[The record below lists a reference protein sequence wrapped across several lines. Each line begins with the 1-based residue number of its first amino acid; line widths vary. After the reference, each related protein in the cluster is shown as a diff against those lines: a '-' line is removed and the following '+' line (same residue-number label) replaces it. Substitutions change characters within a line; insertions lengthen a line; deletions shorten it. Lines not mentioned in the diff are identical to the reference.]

1 MNRIFSFLLVLFI
14 VISCQEK
21 ETSVDKVLITPTP
34 NSAEIVDLFKIKEVI
49 QLSGKEI
56 PLGVYRALVFRS
68 DYIFL
73 DQNKEIVWKSNKKG
87 SVRKLIHSVGGGPGE
102 YQEIWDLSV
111 NPKNGEL
118 IILDRKSSK
127 LLFFLE
133 SGLFKKELPIK
144 KEYVNSISSFF
155 PLSEDEILFFTQGT
169 SGYKFIHLKVSSGVF
184 EFKVPIEKELQG
196 LDFGNDKSMS
206 VFNDR
211 VTIIYPVSHKL
222 ERFNFS
228 LDKID
233 DVFLD
238 FDQFSILAFEV
249 QALQNDQNQLF
260 EMIQNDEEKKA
271 HSFSV
276 VEIEDYYFLD
286 YYLGSFRQGD
296 FMKTLI
302 NKSTGVN
309 LSWKSLTIDGVEAN
323 LNLLGTNEKNDFVF
337 LFNPEELEK
346 FTSMQVEL
354 LSKVLGVSIDQN
366 HPLILIMSPK

>member
-1 MNRIFSFLLVLFI
+1 MLQFTHTGMIADN
-14 VISCQEK
+14 
-21 ETSVDKVLITPTP
+21 
-34 NSAEIVDLFKIKEVI
+34 
-49 QLSGKEI
+49 
-56 PLGVYRALVFRS
+56 
-68 DYIFL
+68 
-73 DQNKEIVWKSNKKG
+73 
-87 SVRKLIHSVGGGPGE
+87 H
-102 YQEIWDLSV
+102 
-111 NPKNGEL
+111 
-118 IILDRKSSK
+118 
-127 LLFFLE
+127 
-133 SGLFKKELPIK
+133 K

-211 VTIIYPVSHKL
+211 VTIIYPVSQKL

-228 LDKID
+228 LDIID

-238 FDQFSILAFEV
+238 FDQFSILDSEV
-249 QALQNDQNQLF
+249 KALQNDQNRMF

-302 NKSTGVN
+302 NKSTGEN
-309 LSWKSLTIDGVEAN
+309 LSWKSLTIDGVEAD

-346 FTSMQVEL
+346 FTSRQVEL
-354 LSKVLGVSIDQN
+354 LSESLGISIDQN
-366 HPLILIMSPK
+366 LPLILIMSPK